1 MIDRQRNKAE
11 TLQKLHHSDELLILP
26 NIWDVLGAKLLESEG
41 YGAIAT
47 ASASISF
54 SSGFDDKQEINF
66 NTLLDLLK
74 SICESTNL
82 PVTADIEKGYANS
95 NSELSDNIKKL
106 IHCGIVGINIEDS
119 ELKGEKLIV
128 LENQCER
135 IRLIRR
141 TSSEIGI
148 PIVINAR
155 TDVFLMKNYE
165 DDRLSEAIT
174 RGQHY
179 KDAGADCFY
188 PILCSNDELKDL
200 NLNIE
205 LPINV
210 LAQEDTLSIKELEQ
224 LGIAR
229 LSLGPS
235 LLKSAVT
242 KMREIIV
249 ALKNAEGYSS
259 FANAETISTAEI
271 IKIIRTK

>member
-11 TLQKLHHSDELLILP
+11 TLLNLHHSDELLILP
-26 NIWDVLGAKLLESEG
+26 NIWDVLGAKLLEAEG

-47 ASASISF
+47 ASASVAF
-54 SSGFDDKQEINF
+54 SRGFDDNLEINF
-66 NTLLDLLK
+66 NTLLELLK

-106 IHCGIVGINIEDS
+106 IRCGIVGINIEDS
-119 ELKGEKLIV
+119 EVKGEKLITI
-128 LENQCER
+128 ENQCER

-141 TSSEIGI
+141 VSSEIGI

-188 PILCSNDELKDL
+188 PILCSNDELKDI
-200 NLNIE
+200 NLNID

-259 FANAETISTAEI
+259 FANAETISSAEI
-271 IKIIRTK
+271 IKIIKN